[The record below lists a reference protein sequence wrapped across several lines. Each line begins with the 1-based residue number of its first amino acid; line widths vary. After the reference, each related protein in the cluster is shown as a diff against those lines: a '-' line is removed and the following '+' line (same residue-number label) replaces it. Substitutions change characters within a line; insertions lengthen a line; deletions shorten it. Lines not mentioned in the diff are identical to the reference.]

1 MSEGRN
7 WGSTVLGWFIV
18 RDEAGDG
25 ANPEGGQPDV
35 PLPGTTDVATG
46 AVATASAAEAA
57 AAVFQSAP
65 PAPSAG
71 HIDFEGVFEAA
82 GISAD
87 ERQRVGKAGELLGSL
102 PAETPVAVRKQIV
115 EASLRA
121 FGVPI
126 DKIIEAGVGE
136 IQALEGYIQRG
147 AVDTQK
153 VLDESARRIELYE
166 NEIKSLRTVM
176 EQRVQEQQVVTS
188 GCNSKKL
195 EVQRIL
201 EFFGQEA
208 VAKVV
213 RESPKLVD
221 PSAPAGPAA

>member
-18 RDEAGDG
+18 REENADA
-25 ANPEGGQPDV
+25 
-35 PLPGTTDVATG
+35 TDV
-46 AVATASAAEAA
+46 VATAGPAASPGTDAQATAA
-57 AAVFQSAP
+57 PEPGPAFFQSEP
-65 PAPSAG
+65 PPPTTAG
-71 HIDFEGVFEAA
+71 QVDFDGVFAAA
-82 GISAD
+82 GISD
-87 ERQRVGKAGELLGSL
+87 EERQRVAKAGELLASL

-126 DKIIEAGVGE
+126 ERIIEAGVGE
-136 IQALEGYIQRG
+136 IQALEGYIRRG
-147 AVDTQK
+147 ASDTQK
-153 VLDESARRIELYE
+153 VLEESNRRIALYE

-176 EQRVQEQQVVTS
+176 EQRVHEQHGVTAS
-188 GCNSKKL
+188 CNAKKL
-195 EVQRIL
+195 DVQRIL

-213 RESPKLVD
+213 RESPKLHD
-221 PSAPAGPAA
+221 PSAPAGSAT